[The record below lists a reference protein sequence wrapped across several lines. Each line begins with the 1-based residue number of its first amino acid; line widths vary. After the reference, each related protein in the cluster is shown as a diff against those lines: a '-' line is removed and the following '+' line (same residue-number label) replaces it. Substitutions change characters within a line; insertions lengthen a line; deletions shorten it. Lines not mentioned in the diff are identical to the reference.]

1 MKQYC
6 AYGLSLVANLSR
18 HARHV
23 CPFCNVAT
31 AGAHTDCVGVQ
42 VERMERDLKTGA
54 VSGSGGR
61 AAGGDAPPT
70 PTRKLGKA
78 IGDENERFL
87 SGQSQQQQ
95 QIIRRALA
103 LLSSHVKT
111 LSTCA
116 SSSCASRVAAAA
128 AAAAAAAGHQRARGS
143 GMRLRG

>member
-1 MKQYC
+1 MLLTPC
-6 AYGLSLVANLSR
+6 CSR
-18 HARHV
+18 HTELAALEAEEQHEGDTETV
-23 CPFCNVAT
+23 
-31 AGAHTDCVGVQ
+31 AGAHPQ

-95 QIIRRALA
+95 QIIRWAS
-103 LLSSHVKT
+103 LLHGCWRHHRPVLHCS
-111 LSTCA
+111 
-116 SSSCASRVAAAA
+116 
-128 AAAAAAAGHQRARGS
+128 GS
-143 GMRLRG
+143 